1 MAHTLF
7 RRHMFGVQSLKGY
20 VCALVS
26 ERVLAQQHSSR
37 WQCAAGAG
45 NSPCGLV
52 YDLGFFFGSVGRKQH
67 VHMRLQRSPANRL
80 RNSTHRRQLHTP
92 SLYSNGNAIWAR
104 LFIFFF
110 YKAGAFNHSQF
121 NKFQIATRCHNRRRA
136 VLFEWHHHH
145 YIYYFLSLSH
155 TFAHINRI
163 PTPLLLD
170 SFVIRA

>member
-52 YDLGFFFGSVGRKQH
+52 YDLGFFSDRSAENNMYTCACKDHPRTGFEIRHIVGNCTHHLCIAMEMQFGPGYSSFFSIKRARSTIHNSINFKLQPDVTIEGGRY
-67 VHMRLQRSPANRL
+67 
-80 RNSTHRRQLHTP
+80 
-92 SLYSNGNAIWAR
+92 YSNGTIITIYI
-104 LFIFFF
+104 IF
-110 YKAGAFNHSQF
+110 
-121 NKFQIATRCHNRRRA
+121 
-136 VLFEWHHHH
+136 
-145 YIYYFLSLSH
+145 
-155 TFAHINRI
+155 
-163 PTPLLLD
+163 
-170 SFVIRA
+170 